1 MGTIL
6 TGTKKESKLTVGIQG
21 ITNEGGFFN
30 RGDMQVRQQFIVGTN
45 GITNSD
51 RYFGLGDVTCPG
63 LSFIDASITPN
74 GVWAGALEPKVIS
87 AKYELFFKDA
97 QGNDVQITKDGAV
110 NAGGASGQ
118 SLVPI
123 VWSLPGTL
131 GISDGAAPYHTA
143 SKDLT
148 LTDCEMVVKTAPVGG
163 TVSIDIE
170 VDTVGKTGAMPSF
183 ATIFS
188 TLPTLRQ
195 KDEIYV
201 DYNNVKY
208 KYSIEQMIEVSPDD
222 VSILAQRYDDSYLTL
237 ITCTPPGTY
246 LKRLIVRARLVKT

>member
-30 RGDMQVRQQFIVGTN
+30 SGDMQVRQQFIVGTN

-63 LSFIDASITPN
+63 LSFIDASITPS

-110 NAGGASGQ
+110 NAGSSGQ

-170 VDTVGKTGAMPSF
+170 VDTAGKTGAMPSF

-188 TLPTLRQ
+188 TLPTIDSGEYSSESAATPCSLSTTAVAKGDILRLNVDGVNGA
-195 KDEIYV
+195 KDLT
-201 DYNNVKY
+201 
-208 KYSIEQMIEVSPDD
+208 VSL
-222 VSILAQRYDDSYLTL
+222 IAKAAL
-237 ITCTPPGTY
+237 IT
-246 LKRLIVRARLVKT
+246 